1 MKNSTPP
8 VLWLLAVGAFAI
20 GTDAFVIAGV
30 LPEIAHDLRV
40 SSGAAGQL
48 ITVFSL
54 TYALFA
60 PVSAT
65 ITGSLSRRTV
75 LACGL
80 GTFIAGNVISALG
93 DSYGWVAAGRFVAA
107 LGAASYT
114 PQASAAAASL
124 VPEERRGRALGI
136 VIGGLTVATAL
147 GVPIGTWI
155 GGLAGWRATL
165 WAVAALGAVA
175 LLGSLTLPRLAPAGR
190 HPLAERLSGLR
201 DPAVLITLSVT
212 LLAVTSE
219 HVVYT
224 YIGPVLQDATHGGRA
239 LSVLLFVFGV
249 GAVAGNAIAGIAT
262 DRLGNRAVLL
272 LAVGGMAVDL
282 ALLPLWSDSLIGAGV
297 ALFVW
302 GATGWMY
309 LVPQQHR
316 LLSLSEASGPFT
328 VALNSSALYL
338 GIAIG
343 GVVGGLLVNTRGPE
357 STAVPAFVLAAVA
370 VAVAALTYG
379 RPTPTGPARETRS
392 DPALQ
397 GVSDDD

>member
-1 MKNSTPP
+1 MKNTTPP

-30 LPEIAHDLRV
+30 LPEIADDLRV
-40 SSGAAGQL
+40 SPGAAGQL

-75 LACGL
+75 LAYGL
-80 GTFIAGNVISALG
+80 GVFIVGNVVSALG
-93 DSYGWVAAGRFVAA
+93 DSYAWVAAGRFVAA

-175 LLGSLTLPRLAPAGR
+175 LLGALMLPRLAPAGR

-201 DPAVLITLSVT
+201 NPAVLITLSVT

-224 YIGPVLQDATHGGRA
+224 YIGPVLQDTTHGGRA

-249 GAVAGNAIAGIAT
+249 GAVAGNAVAGIAT

-282 ALLPLWSDSLIGAGV
+282 ALLPLWSGSLIGAGV

-343 GVVGGLLVNTRGPE
+343 GAVGGLLVNAWGPE

-392 DPALQ
+392 DPARQ

>member
-1 MKNSTPP
+1 MKYSTPP
-8 VLWLLAVGAFAI
+8 VLWLLAVGTFAI

-30 LPEIAHDLRV
+30 LPEIARDLQV
-40 SSGAAGQL
+40 STGAAGQL

-65 ITGSLSRRTV
+65 FTGSLSRRTV
-75 LACGL
+75 LASGL
-80 GTFIAGNVISALG
+80 GVFVVGNVLSATG
-93 DSYGWVAAGRFVAA
+93 DSYGWVMAGRVVAA

-124 VPEERRGRALGI
+124 VPEEHRGRALGI

-147 GVPIGTWI
+147 GVPVGTLI
-155 GGLAGWRATL
+155 GGAASWRATL
-165 WAVAALGAVA
+165 WAVAALGVVA
-175 LLGSLTLPRLAPAGR
+175 LLGALLLPRLAPAGR
-190 HPLAERLSGLR
+190 HPLAVRLSGLR
-201 DPAVLITLSVT
+201 SPAVLITLTVT

-219 HVVYT
+219 HLVYT
-224 YIGPVLQDATHGGRA
+224 YIGPVLDDVTDGGSR
-239 LSVLLFVFGV
+239 LSLLLFVFGV
-249 GAVAGNAIAGIAT
+249 GAVAGNAIAGRAT

-272 LAVGGMAVDL
+272 LAVGGMTLDL
-282 ALLPLWSDSLIGAGV
+282 ALMPLWSRSLGAATL

-316 LLSLSEASGPFT
+316 LLSLSEESGPFT

-338 GIAIG
+338 GIGLG
-343 GVVGGLLVNTRGPE
+343 GAVGGLLVNAWGPRT
-357 STAVPAFVLAAVA
+357 TALPAFVLGAVA
-370 VAVAALTYG
+370 VAVAAVTYQSPS
-379 RPTPTGPARETRS
+379 RPAPEASS
-392 DPALQ
+392 DPARQ
-397 GVSDDD
+397 GAPDDD